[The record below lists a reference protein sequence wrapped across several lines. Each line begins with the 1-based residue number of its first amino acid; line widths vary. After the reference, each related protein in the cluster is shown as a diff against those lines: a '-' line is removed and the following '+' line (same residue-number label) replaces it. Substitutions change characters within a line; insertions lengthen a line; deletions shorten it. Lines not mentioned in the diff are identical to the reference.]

1 MSHLPERKEKNCLN
15 CGTEVHGKYCHVCG
29 QENLEPKES
38 FWHLL
43 THFFYDFT
51 HFDGKFF
58 STVRYLLSRPGFLT
72 SEYAKGRRASYLHP
86 IRMYVFTS
94 AFFFIIFFW
103 VFSLK
108 NVDFGQAVNIK
119 ADSTSLLKGQ
129 ELALSKADTH
139 KDSVEILQAMEQLRS
154 NISKGTRDSVQVGDK
169 NIRFFMDTSNYKNV
183 AAYDSAQKLLPENR
197 RDGRIKRI
205 FRKKE
210 INIRNTYRGNSAG
223 FWRDVLNNFLHQF
236 PKLFFLSLPLFALIL
251 KLLYIRRK
259 QFYYA
264 DHAIFTIHL
273 YIFSYIFFLIFFGVQ
288 KLDVLFPSGIWNW
301 IEFGLWLYWLYYTYK
316 AMRNFYKQRRGKTI
330 VKYLLLNFLAFISI
344 LILFTIFFFLSVLQ
358 I

>member
-139 KDSVEILQAMEQLRS
+139 KDSVEILQAM
-154 NISKGTRDSVQVGDK
+154 
-169 NIRFFMDTSNYKNV
+169 
-183 AAYDSAQKLLPENR
+183 
-197 RDGRIKRI
+197 
-205 FRKKE
+205 
-210 INIRNTYRGNSAG
+210 
-223 FWRDVLNNFLHQF
+223 
-236 PKLFFLSLPLFALIL
+236 
-251 KLLYIRRK
+251 
-259 QFYYA
+259 
-264 DHAIFTIHL
+264 
-273 YIFSYIFFLIFFGVQ
+273 
-288 KLDVLFPSGIWNW
+288 
-301 IEFGLWLYWLYYTYK
+301 
-316 AMRNFYKQRRGKTI
+316 
-330 VKYLLLNFLAFISI
+330 
-344 LILFTIFFFLSVLQ
+344 
-358 I
+358 

>member
-1 MSHLPERKEKNCLN
+1 
-15 CGTEVHGKYCHVCG
+15 
-29 QENLEPKES
+29 
-38 FWHLL
+38 
-43 THFFYDFT
+43 
-51 HFDGKFF
+51 
-58 STVRYLLSRPGFLT
+58 
-72 SEYAKGRRASYLHP
+72 
-86 IRMYVFTS
+86 
-94 AFFFIIFFW
+94 
-103 VFSLK
+103 
-108 NVDFGQAVNIK
+108 
-119 ADSTSLLKGQ
+119 
-129 ELALSKADTH
+129 
-139 KDSVEILQAMEQLRS
+139 
-154 NISKGTRDSVQVGDK
+154 
-169 NIRFFMDTSNYKNV
+169 MDTSNYKNV

-236 PKLFFLSLPLFALIL
+236 AKLFFLSLPLFALIL